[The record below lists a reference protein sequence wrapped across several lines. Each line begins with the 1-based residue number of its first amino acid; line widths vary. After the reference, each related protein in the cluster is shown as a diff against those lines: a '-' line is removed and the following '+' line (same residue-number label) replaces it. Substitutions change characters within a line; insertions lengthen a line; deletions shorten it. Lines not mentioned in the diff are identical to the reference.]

1 MIGSASENG
10 RERPSGGKGRD
21 MQSVSETGAG
31 QRAGLTAALV
41 SYAIWGMMPL
51 YWSRTA
57 GALPLEVLSH
67 RIVWAVACIALA
79 LLASGRIGE
88 VRGALAVMRRDP
100 RQSALIFSAAVFA
113 SLNWLV
119 NILGSHLERVVELGI
134 GMFLTPL
141 MTVLFGA
148 IFYRERMSLLRCAAV
163 GLAAC
168 GLAVMVASLGRL
180 PLIAIGVSS
189 TWAAYSAVK
198 KSIRVDAMLS
208 TGIEHALMLPFAAA
222 FLIWLTAAGEGHFLS
237 GGTPGLWV
245 LLFGTGIVTSVP
257 MVAYSFA
264 AQRLPLNVLGV
275 IQYLNPLLTISV
287 GCLIMGEAIGVC
299 EAIALGFI
307 ILGVTLFAL
316 APRFERRR

>member
-1 MIGSASENG
+1 MREG
-10 RERPSGGKGRD
+10 R
-21 MQSVSETGAG
+21 ETGAG
-31 QRAGLTAALV
+31 QRAGLIAALV

-57 GALPLEVLSH
+57 GALPLEVLCH

-79 LLASGRIGE
+79 LLAGGRLGE
-88 VRGALAVMRRDP
+88 VRGALEVMRREP
-100 RQSALIFSAAVFA
+100 RQTALIFAAAVFA

-163 GLAAC
+163 ALAAC

-222 FLIWLTAAGEGHFLS
+222 FLIWLIAAGEGHFLT
-237 GGTPGLWV
+237 GGTPVLWL
-245 LLFGTGIVTSVP
+245 LLFGTGIVTSIP

-275 IQYLNPLLTISV
+275 IQYLNPLLTITV
-287 GCLIMGEAIGVC
+287 GCLFMGEAIGVY
-299 EAIALGFI
+299 EAIALCFI
-307 ILGVTLFAL
+307 LLGITLFAL
-316 APRFERRR
+316 APRLECRR